1 MKRFNKLSLVLAVAA
16 FSIMSVSAFA
26 QSGVPAD
33 ENVPDTFIDENGDG
47 VCDTY
52 QAGGQG
58 QGIGQGKGQS
68 GKANGRGNGVADG
81 SQPKT
86 QQRLRDG
93 SKAGGSYGQGTGDG
107 AGSKTRSGSSGKGR
121 SGK

>member
-26 QSGVPAD
+26 QNGVPTNN
-33 ENVPDTFIDENGDG
+33 NVPDTFIDENGDG

-58 QGIGQGKGQS
+58 QGIGQSKGQG
-68 GKANGRGNGVADG
+68 GKANGRGNGVADS
-81 SQPKT
+81 SQAKT

-93 SKAGGSYGQGTGDG
+93 SKAGGSYGQGSGDG
-107 AGSKTRSGSSGKGR
+107 TGSQTRRGGSGKGR
-121 SGK
+121 GGK